1 MKKLI
6 KKINDIP
13 TYKIMIVVAIILII
27 TVGYDYLNTTSRE
40 EDCYI
45 ACEIIQKEAE
55 YTQIKLPDGETKWIK
70 IEDEEVSEDNK
81 YVVLRVI
88 RNFNRINQLK
98 SQFIMDTAICNKKW
112 NSDFLYI
119 KKLNLFFK

>member
-1 MKKLI
+1 LKKLI

-98 SQFIMDTAICNKKW
+98 SQFIMDTAICNKK
-112 NSDFLYI
+112 
-119 KKLNLFFK
+119 